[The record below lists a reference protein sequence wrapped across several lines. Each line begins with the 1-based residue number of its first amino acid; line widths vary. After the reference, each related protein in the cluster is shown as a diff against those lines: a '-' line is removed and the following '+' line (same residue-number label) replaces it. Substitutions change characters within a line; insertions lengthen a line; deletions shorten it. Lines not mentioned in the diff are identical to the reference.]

1 MTAMRSP
8 DDLLARYA
16 LKPRWAM
23 FCGTLAAKGGIRRA
37 SVLRM
42 ELEDPVRRRKLTHE
56 YRIEALPVE
65 G

>member
-1 MTAMRSP
+1 ME
-8 DDLLARYA
+8 
-16 LKPRWAM
+16 
-23 FCGTLAAKGGIRRA
+23 IRELVIAGWTGRDEQ
-37 SVLRM
+37 SLRKHIR